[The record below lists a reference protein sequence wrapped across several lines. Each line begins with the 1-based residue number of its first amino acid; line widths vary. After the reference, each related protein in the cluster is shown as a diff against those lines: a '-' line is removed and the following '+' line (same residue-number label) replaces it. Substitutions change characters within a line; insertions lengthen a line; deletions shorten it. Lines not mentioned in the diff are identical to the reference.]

1 MAGDGFAS
9 IGNFR
14 KSMSANSKKSKY
26 ETIVKTTEDMMAE
39 KIEQE
44 MMEQMEKE
52 RADKE
57 EEEELELEN
66 IRKANTTVD
75 DLMTGLDSM
84 KLPKKKRNRAE
95 RDAAADVLNATKTI
109 YKPGE
114 KMAALKQKHK
124 NKRNRS

>member
-14 KSMSANSKKSKY
+14 KSMSRNSKKSKY
-26 ETIVKTTEDMMAE
+26 ETIIKTTEMMEAE

-57 EEEELELEN
+57 EEEELELEH

-75 DLMTGLDSM
+75 DLVMGMDSQM
-84 KLPKKKRNRAE
+84 KVSKKKKTRAE
-95 RDAAADVLNATKTI
+95 RDEAAAVLNATKTI

-114 KMAALKQKHK
+114 KMAALK
-124 NKRNRS
+124 

>member
-1 MAGDGFAS
+1 M
-9 IGNFR
+9 
-14 KSMSANSKKSKY
+14 
-26 ETIVKTTEDMMAE
+26 
-39 KIEQE
+39 Q
-44 MMEQMEKE
+44 EQMEKE

-75 DLMTGLDSM
+75 DLVTGMDTAM
-84 KLPKKKRNRAE
+84 KLTKKKRNRAE
-95 RDAAADVLNATKTI
+95 KDEAAAILNATKTI

-124 NKRNRS
+124 NKRNRSQLLF